1 MAEDPTPPAPHVI
14 PPPDLPQASPPPDL
28 PHPPLERREPAPPVS
43 ASPPRTGANVG
54 AAAAHADQEASEAGS
69 LVPFN
74 TRIIAALIDV
84 VVVIGLQISV
94 AWILP
99 GFASRL
105 AWLIGVAYL
114 VTRDSLPFLG
124 GQSVGK
130 KAMKLKVVTVD
141 DKPLTGNW
149 EAALIRNGVL
159 LIPLFG
165 FIELFILLT
174 REDKPGRGLR
184 LGDEWAKT
192 RVILAPDLPP
202 AG

>member
-1 MAEDPTPPAPHVI
+1 MADAPTPPAPHVI
-14 PPPDLPQASPPPDL
+14 PPPDLPQVSPPP
-28 PHPPLERREPAPPVS
+28 PPPARREPAQPHTAPPPV
-43 ASPPRTGANVG
+43 ADAHVRTQ
-54 AAAAHADQEASEAGS
+54 AADADDEESEAGS
-69 LVPFN
+69 LAPFN
-74 TRIIAALIDV
+74 ARIIAAVIDLV
-84 VVVIGLQISV
+84 VAIGLQISV
-94 AWILP
+94 AMLLP
-99 GFASRL
+99 GLASKV
-105 AWLIGVAYL
+105 AWLLGAAYL

-130 KAMKLKVVTVD
+130 KAMKLKVVTQD

-174 REDKPGRGLR
+174 REEKPGRGLR

-192 RVILAPDLPP
+192 RVIIAPAPP
-202 AG
+202 AM